1 MSSSRRISVCSLL
14 FVAALGSSPAAF
26 AATPCPPDRT
36 AVLILGSSHFDNPGL
51 DAVNIEADDVRSPR
65 RQKELAELLDRLEKF
80 QPTVVAIEAPYRNPK
95 WPDRYALWREGKYE
109 LGKNEIEQI
118 GFRLAGRLGLATV
131 VPVDY
136 PMWMNGWTP
145 SEIGD
150 PPAPPAPPA
159 GSAPAAP
166 ATPPAP
172 RQQSAEEIAASK
184 HFRETSLLDLF
195 RELHDPATIA
205 ASQTWYMN
213 MLLPPEGQGIYE
225 QTDLVSNWYKRNLR
239 ILTNLNRVVKPGGG
253 DRVLLLIGS
262 GHLYILN
269 DFVKS
274 APYACWVD
282 PLDYLGRAGS

>member
-1 MSSSRRISVCSLL
+1 MSVSTGVPKPALL
-14 FVAALGSSPAAF
+14 AAVVLVLAPAALP
-26 AATPCPPDRT
+26 ATPCPPDRT
-36 AVLILGSSHFDNPGL
+36 AILVLGSSHFDKPGL
-51 DAVNIEADDVRSPR
+51 DSVNIEADDVRSPR
-65 RQKELAELLDRLEKF
+65 RQKELSELLDRLEKF
-80 QPTVVAIEAPYRNPK
+80 RPTIVAIEAPYRNPK

-131 VPVDY
+131 VPVDF

-150 PPAPPAPPA
+150 PPAPPVPPA
-159 GSAPAAP
+159 PAPGSAPA
-166 ATPPAP
+166 PPPP
-172 RQQSAEEIAASK
+172 RQQSAEEIEASR

-195 RELHDPATIA
+195 RELHDPAAIA
-205 ASQTWYMN
+205 ASQSWYMN

-225 QTDLVSNWYKRNLR
+225 QTDAVTNWYKRNLR

-282 PLDYLGRAGS
+282 PLEFLGAGQ

>member
-1 MSSSRRISVCSLL
+1 MSSARRFRESVVLL
-14 FVAALGSSPAAF
+14 VAASFHSVAG

-36 AVLILGSSHFDNPGL
+36 AVMILGTTHFDNPGQ

-65 RQKELAELLDRLEKF
+65 RQKELSELLDRLEKF
-80 QPTVVAIEAPYRNPK
+80 QPTIVAIEAPYRNPK

-109 LGKNEIEQI
+109 LGKNEIEQV

-150 PPAPPAPPA
+150 PPAPPA
-159 GSAPAAP
+159 GAAP
-166 ATPPAP
+166 APPSTQSAP
-172 RQQSAEEIAASK
+172 RQQSAEEIEKSR

-195 RELHDPATIA
+195 RELHDPAAIA
-205 ASQTWYMN
+205 ESQTWYMN
-213 MLLPPEGQGIYE
+213 MLLPPEGQGMYE
-225 QTDLVSNWYKRNLR
+225 QTDAVTNWYKRNLR

-282 PLDYLGRAGS
+282 PLEVLGGVGH

>member
-1 MSSSRRISVCSLL
+1 MSSARRFRESVVLL
-14 FVAALGSSPAAF
+14 VAASFHSVAG

-36 AVLILGSSHFDNPGL
+36 AVMILGTTHFDNPGQ

-65 RQKELAELLDRLEKF
+65 RQKELSELLDRLEKF
-80 QPTVVAIEAPYRNPK
+80 QPTIVAIEAPYRNPK

-109 LGKNEIEQI
+109 LGKNEIEQV

-150 PPAPPAPPA
+150 PPAPPA
-159 GSAPAAP
+159 GAAP
-166 ATPPAP
+166 APPSTQSAP
-172 RQQSAEEIAASK
+172 RQQSAEEIEKSR

-195 RELHDPATIA
+195 RELHDPAAIA
-205 ASQTWYMN
+205 ESQTWYMN
-213 MLLPPEGQGIYE
+213 MLLPPEGQGMYE
-225 QTDLVSNWYKRNLR
+225 QTDAVTNWYKRNLR

-282 PLDYLGRAGS
+282 PLGYLGGAGH

>member
-1 MSSSRRISVCSLL
+1 MPILRRISVFTLL
-14 FVAALGSSPAAF
+14 AGEVLASAAMVS
-26 AATPCPPDRT
+26 AATLCPPDRT

-51 DAVNIEADDVRSPR
+51 DSVNIEADDVRSPR

-80 QPTVVAIEAPYRNPK
+80 RPTIVAIEAAYRNPK
-95 WPDRYALWREGKYE
+95 WPDRYALWREGKYA

-118 GFRLAGRLGLATV
+118 GLRLAGRLGLSTV

-159 GSAPAAP
+159 GSAPA
-166 ATPPAP
+166 PPPPP
-172 RQQSAEEIAASK
+172 RQQSAEEIEASR

-195 RELHDPATIA
+195 RELHDPAAIA
-205 ASQTWYMN
+205 ASQTWYMT

-225 QTDLVSNWYKRNLR
+225 QTDAVTNWYKRNLR

-282 PLDYLGRAGS
+282 PLEILGSAGH

>member
-1 MSSSRRISVCSLL
+1 MPILRRISVFTLL
-14 FVAALGSSPAAF
+14 AGEVLASAAMVS
-26 AATPCPPDRT
+26 AATLCPPDRT

-51 DAVNIEADDVRSPR
+51 DSVNIEADDVRSPR

-80 QPTVVAIEAPYRNPK
+80 RPTIVAIEAAYRNPK

-118 GFRLAGRLGLATV
+118 GLRLAGRLGLSTV

-159 GSAPAAP
+159 GSAPA
-166 ATPPAP
+166 PPPPP
-172 RQQSAEEIAASK
+172 RQQSAEEIEASR

-195 RELHDPATIA
+195 RELHDPAAIA

-225 QTDLVSNWYKRNLR
+225 QTDAVTNWYKRNLR
-239 ILTNLNRVVKPGGG
+239 ILTNLNRVVKPAG

-262 GHLYILN
+262 GHLYVLN

-282 PLDYLGRAGS
+282 PLEILGSAGH

>member
-1 MSSSRRISVCSLL
+1 
-14 FVAALGSSPAAF
+14 
-26 AATPCPPDRT
+26 
-36 AVLILGSSHFDNPGL
+36 LILGSSHFDNPGL

-65 RQKELAELLDRLEKF
+65 RQKELSELLDRLEKF

-159 GSAPAAP
+159 GSAPA
-166 ATPPAP
+166 TPPAP
-172 RQQSAEEIAASK
+172 RQQSAEEIAASR

-213 MLLPPEGQGIYE
+213 MLLPPEGQGMYE

-282 PLDYLGRAGS
+282 PLDYLGKTGN

>member
-1 MSSSRRISVCSLL
+1 MKRFCRFGFGVGIVWLAAP
-14 FVAALGSSPAAF
+14 AALSTAAWGREVCPAE
-26 AATPCPPDRT
+26 RT
-36 AVLILGSSHFDNPGL
+36 EILILGSSHFDNPGL

-65 RQKELAELLDRLEKF
+65 RQKELSELLDRLEKF
-80 QPTVVAIEAPYRNPK
+80 QPTIVAIEAAYRNPK

-118 GFRLAGRLGLATV
+118 GFRLAGRLRLATV

-159 GSAPAAP
+159 GAAP
-166 ATPPAP
+166 APPPAP